1 MLVVERGVESVV
13 RRRHDVVL
21 GVCSERTAFVGIL
34 RRRGEAA
41 AAVVGDVEVEVEKR
55 VRRRGSRSVRGNIVA
70 RVRDMRVPSIC
81 SARYTLLRVRIYG
94 KAIGALSI
102 GWMS

>member
-1 MLVVERGVESVV
+1 MLAVERGVESVV

-21 GVCSERTAFVGIL
+21 GVCNERTAFEERV
-34 RRRGEAA
+34 RRIGEVPV
-41 AAVVGDVEVEVEKR
+41 VVGEVEVEVEKR
-55 VRRRGSRSVRGNIVA
+55 VRRRGRRSVRGNIVA

-102 GWMS
+102 G